1 MFDRIVKHIRELGHL
16 TPMALVSMF
25 LPMIGSAALIIFIVP
40 IGNWLQENWQIGTLF
55 FIAGTIFFCGLALL
69 PTNVI
74 GVVSGWAFGFWLG
87 APVLLTGIV
96 GSAFISFLINSRIS
110 GKRLPEVAE
119 KYPRTSAI
127 YNALLQDN
135 FWKTT
140 LIIFLLRVSVV
151 TPFAFTNFFLASAK
165 VPIGAFLLGTGG
177 GMLPRSAAMV
187 YVGSGLSV
195 LDIKNTT
202 EVTTIV
208 ISIAATVLSVIV
220 IAYLSRK
227 ALDKVTLNAAVPEN

>member
-1 MFDRIVKHIRELGHL
+1 MLL
-16 TPMALVSMF
+16 PMA
-25 LPMIGSAALIIFIVP
+25 GSAALIIFIVP
-40 IGNWLQENWQIGTLF
+40 IGHWLQENWELGTIIFL
-55 FIAGTIFFCGLALL
+55 AGTMFFCGLALL

-74 GVVSGWAFGFWLG
+74 GLVSGWAFGFWLG
-87 APVLLTGIV
+87 AIVLIAGIL

-119 KYPRTSAI
+119 KHPRTSAI
-127 YNALLQDN
+127 YNALLQDK

-140 LIIFLLRVSVV
+140 LIIFLLRVSIV

-165 VPIGAFLLGTGG
+165 VPVRAFLLGTGG
-177 GMLPRSAAMV
+177 GMLPRSAAMA

-195 LDIKNTT
+195 LDVKNTT
-202 EVTTIV
+202 EVTTLV
-208 ISIAATVLSVIV
+208 IGIAATILSIIL

-227 ALDKVTLNAAVPEN
+227 ALDRVTLNDTI

>member
-1 MFDRIVKHIRELGHL
+1 
-16 TPMALVSMF
+16 MALVSMF
-25 LPMIGSAALIIFIVP
+25 LPMLGSAALIIFIVP
-40 IGNWLQENWQIGTLF
+40 IGNWLQENWQAGTLV
-55 FIAGTIFFCGLALL
+55 FIAGTFFFCGLALL

-74 GVVSGWAFGFWLG
+74 GIVSGWAFGFWLG
-87 APVLLTGIV
+87 LLVLIIGIV

-127 YNALLQDN
+127 YKALLREK

-165 VPIGAFLLGTGG
+165 VPVRAFLLGTGG
-177 GMLPRSAAMV
+177 GMLPRSAAMA
-187 YVGSGLSV
+187 YVGSGLSA
-195 LDIKNTT
+195 LDVKNTT
-202 EVTTIV
+202 EVTTLV
-208 ISIAATVLSVIV
+208 IGIAATILSVVV
-220 IAYLSRK
+220 IAYLSRR
-227 ALDKVTLNAAVPEN
+227 ALDRVTLNDAVAEN